1 MLRRRDEQAG
11 EELIRAGLRK
21 EGIDASFGHQ
31 AFGVVELALDGAQ
44 LARLP
49 LTGHEVDATVRSSA
63 PAAARTRYLYPRARG
78 ADHHWLNS
86 SSGGRPLPPRTRGRR
101 QRRRLLQTHDASTP
115 AHAGPTGVGLYAAE
129 AHGLYP
135 RARGADYPEDPDQV
149 MAMPLPPRTRG
160 RPAVSYRP
168 GTAAYLYPR
177 ARGADTRVVY
187 VNDKGQPLPPRTRGR
202 QPARQHLRRTPP
214 STPAHAGPTLTSP
227 LGTARTCLYPRAR
240 GADA

>member
-78 ADHHWLNS
+78 ADG
-86 SSGGRPLPPRTRGRR
+86 SGVPVTTDFAPLPPRTRGRHAPAPVPR
-101 QRRRLLQTHDASTP
+101 VTDASTP
-115 AHAGPTGVGLYAAE
+115 AHAGPTRSTPWAGSTAS
-129 AHGLYP
+129 LYP
-135 RARGADYPEDPDQV
+135 RARGADPV
-149 MAMPLPPRTRG
+149 MVESSTSHPPLPPRTRG
-160 RPAVSYRP
+160 RH
-168 GTAAYLYPR
+168 TAP
-177 ARGADTRVVY
+177 
-187 VNDKGQPLPPRTRGR
+187 
-202 QPARQHLRRTPP
+202 
-214 STPAHAGPTLTSP
+214 
-227 LGTARTCLYPRAR
+227 
-240 GADA
+240 